1 MSNIK
6 TVSSNHNKAE
16 LNGELKSSDEQ
27 KRISA
32 IAATRNLA
40 PPPPPPPLDR
50 SRSYHHTKENK
61 LVFATFNEWYRNYML
76 FQKQM
81 VQKCN

>member
-27 KRISA
+27 KKISA
-32 IAATRNLA
+32 IAATRILA
-40 PPPPPPPLDR
+40 PPPP
-50 SRSYHHTKENK
+50 T
-61 LVFATFNEWYRNYML
+61 TG
-76 FQKQM
+76 QKQ
-81 VQKCN
+81 KLPPHKRK